1 MPGGSGA
8 FGMSYVASSSS
19 VCGSITRTCG
29 GATSDGQTLTDTRAS
44 GTSATRTAPG
54 DMAFEN
60 ATGER
65 PSGPA
70 QRYASVI
77 QVSLWMLLRGFGAMN
92 GLRGAF
98 VWLSWSA
105 VAGAPW

>member
-29 GATSDGQTLTDTRAS
+29 GATSDGQTLTRYPREWNVSDPH
-44 GTSATRTAPG
+44 SAG

-77 QVSLWMLLRGFGAMN
+77 HVSLWMLLRGFGAMK
-92 GLRGAF
+92 GLRGAL